1 MFKKK
6 ELTDF
11 ARGKIIGLYEAGD
24 SERTISKKTGYGKT
38 TVHNIKAK
46 YYEFGAVS
54 VASQSGC
61 PKKLTEQDKR
71 HLKVILTKNWREPV
85 EKINEIFTKSTGKR
99 VCRRTM

>member
-1 MFKKK
+1 MIKKK

-11 ARGKIIGLYEAGD
+11 TRGKIIGLYEAGE
-24 SERTISKKTGYGKT
+24 SERIISKKIGYGKT

-71 HLKVILTKNWREPV
+71 HLKVILTKN
-85 EKINEIFTKSTGKR
+85 
-99 VCRRTM
+99 